1 MDSTFVIRPYEDT
14 DLPGAS
20 AALTDVHATDGYPV
34 EGVADP
40 EAWLRSDD
48 ILASWVAEADGRIVG
63 HVAVMRPRGEDAVTL
78 RAGQSEDDEQHIAV
92 LARLFVVR
100 DARQHALGERL
111 VRTAMDYGQRSDRRL
126 VLDVMVKDTAAIRLY
141 ERLGWL
147 RTGRATHRFGT
158 GQSIEAIYYVA
169 PNA

>member
-1 MDSTFVIRPYEDT
+1 MYSIISIRPYEDT
-14 DLPGAS
+14 DLPGAA

-34 EGVADP
+34 EGVAHP

-48 ILASWVAEADGRIVG
+48 VLASWVTEADGRIVG

-78 RAGQSEDDEQHIAV
+78 WAAQSGDDEQHIAV

-100 DARQHALGERL
+100 DARKHALGERL
-111 VRTAMDYGQRSDRRL
+111 VRTATHYALRHNHRL

-147 RTGRATHRFGT
+147 RTGRATHHFGT
-158 GQSIEAIYYVA
+158 GQFVEAICFVA
-169 PNA
+169 PSA